1 MWSFTSAS
9 EERCIFLFPSFFFFS
24 PSKMM
29 TPVEDFIEENV
40 EELMRPYVADAA
52 LLQSLSLP
60 DRAVVSQ

>member
-1 MWSFTSAS
+1 MLQKGVAFFFS
-9 EERCIFLFPSFFFFS
+9 PSFFFFLFS
-24 PSKMM
+24 FQNNGM

>member
-1 MWSFTSAS
+1 
-9 EERCIFLFPSFFFFS
+9 
-24 PSKMM
+24 MM